1 MKRAI
6 GNQAHIKFKA
16 RPGSGGVIEN
26 ITHVG
31 WDIKNAGT
39 VIHYSLREVT
49 GEDYVDPWT
58 DEMIPFEE
66 GTPRY
71 RNITIRD
78 VEAVGAEES
87 ISFLGWPLAHAQNV
101 ILQDV
106 SIEAETGA
114 VFQYIDNLLLKDVEI
129 QTPGKSMKFK
139 EVPNKIIQQ

>member
-1 MKRAI
+1 
-6 GNQAHIKFKA
+6 
-16 RPGSGGVIEN
+16 
-26 ITHVG
+26 
-31 WDIKNAGT
+31 
-39 VIHYSLREVT
+39 
-49 GEDYVDPWT
+49 
-58 DEMIPFEE
+58 FEE
-66 GTPRY
+66 ATPRY